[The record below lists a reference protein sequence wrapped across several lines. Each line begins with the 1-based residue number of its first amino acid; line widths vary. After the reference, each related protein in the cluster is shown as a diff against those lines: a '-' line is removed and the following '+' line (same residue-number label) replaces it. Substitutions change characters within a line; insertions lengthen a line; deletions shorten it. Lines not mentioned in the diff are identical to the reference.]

1 MLCSCVVRQGCW
13 RVPRNSGQVE
23 VNGLFIFF
31 KLRLCVSH
39 GGLGGDGGGGS
50 TDTGSA
56 LMSFVYRRW
65 FSW

>member
-1 MLCSCVVRQGCW
+1 M
-13 RVPRNSGQVE
+13 PRNSGQVE